1 MAFVAS
7 PGDLPAER
15 EALRRAAQS
24 VNDTVGRR
32 FGLSLVVEGWEQVQP
47 ALGRPQSVINPRVDD
62 CDVFV
67 GLLNRRWGTPTGE
80 YSSGFEEEF
89 ERALRRA
96 DGPGPSVAL
105 FFKRLT
111 VDDTSDPGPQLQQVL
126 GFQQRVRDERTAL
139 YESFA
144 TTDGFAPG
152 RRRRRQ
158 RSGRR
163 VPGPPVT
170 RLHLQTPLSWCG
182 APPGPS
188 VGELVPDRLTGRLPL
203 GSFCSRSRHR
213 AQATRPTVE
222 EGAPWWWV
230 PLGRRG

>member
-111 VDDTSDPGPQLQQVL
+111 VDDTSDPGPQMQQVL

-144 TTDGFAPG
+144 TTDEFEIKIQSFLAATLPNKPQKPSSHRKGLSRLPCKPPRTVRLPSKPS
-152 RRRRRQ
+152 RRRPRAA
-158 RSGRR
+158 
-163 VPGPPVT
+163 
-170 RLHLQTPLSWCG
+170 QTW
-182 APPGPS
+182 
-188 VGELVPDRLTGRLPL
+188 
-203 GSFCSRSRHR
+203 
-213 AQATRPTVE
+213 TRP
-222 EGAPWWWV
+222 ARS
-230 PLGRRG
+230 LGRTCGHGPN